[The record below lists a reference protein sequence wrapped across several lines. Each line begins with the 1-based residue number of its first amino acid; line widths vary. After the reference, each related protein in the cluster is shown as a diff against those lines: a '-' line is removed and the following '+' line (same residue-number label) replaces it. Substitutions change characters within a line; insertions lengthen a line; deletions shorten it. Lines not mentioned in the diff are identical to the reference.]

1 MLYIYIILVTIDVN
15 YTFLLFILFLLLLG
29 PIPEEEV
36 YATEG
41 VDDEEPVDHLDLL
54 LCFGFLDLGYY

>member
-1 MLYIYIILVTIDVN
+1 MGSSSRYENFQIMLYFYIILVTIDVD

-29 PIPEEEV
+29 RIPEEEV

-41 VDDEEPVDHLDLL
+41 VDDEEPIAPS
-54 LCFGFLDLGYY
+54 

>member
-1 MLYIYIILVTIDVN
+1 MLYFYIISVTIGVN

-29 PIPEEEV
+29 RIPEEEV

-41 VDDEEPVDHLDLL
+41 VDDEEPVAPS
-54 LCFGFLDLGYY
+54 